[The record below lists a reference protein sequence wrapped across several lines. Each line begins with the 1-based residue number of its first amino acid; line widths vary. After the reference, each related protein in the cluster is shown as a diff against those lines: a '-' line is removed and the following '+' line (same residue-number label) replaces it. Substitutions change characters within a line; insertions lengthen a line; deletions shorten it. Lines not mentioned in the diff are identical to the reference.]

1 MKRYRAR
8 WLFTGEGPPLE
19 NATIDIEDGRILS
32 ICVDASDAIDLGNV
46 AIVPGLIN
54 AHTHLEFSAIT
65 SPLEP
70 LTNFP
75 AWIQSVIRWRQ
86 ESKID
91 TVDSL
96 QSGLEES
103 LQSGVTSIAE
113 IATTDW
119 RDSLQIQESRS
130 LPSKTLMFREYLGLS
145 DEAVQTQLADAE
157 KFLQAHCDN
166 GFVAGVSP
174 HAPYSLHPKL
184 LEGLCRLAKLYQ
196 APLAM
201 HLAESPAEIEL
212 LQTGGGP
219 LVEMLTEI
227 GVYRPEFF
235 SNQQRPLDFLKRLDC
250 GVPTLVVHGNLLDE
264 EELDYISKRP
274 HFSVVYCPRTHAAM
288 QSSRHPWQKM
298 IELGINV
305 TIGTD
310 SRASNPDLSIWKEL
324 CFLAR
329 QYSTLATSSLLK
341 LSTVNA
347 AKALDLEDQGSLKNG
362 MAANLCLIPLTE
374 TSSENPEEFLLQSPV
389 FPQATMINGEWAVL
403 PTSLKES

>member
-8 WLFTGEGPPLE
+8 WMYSGEGPPLE
-19 NATIDIEDGRILS
+19 NATIDIEHGRILS
-32 ICVDASDAIDLGNV
+32 IGFEVSDAIDLGDV

-70 LTNFP
+70 LSDFP
-75 AWIQSVIRWRQ
+75 AWIQSVIRWRH
-86 ESKID
+86 ESEI
-91 TVDSL
+91 TVKNSIL
-96 QSGLEES
+96 SGLEES
-103 LQSGVTSIAE
+103 RFSGVTSIAE

-119 RDSLQIQESRS
+119 RDSLRIQEPQS
-130 LPSKTLMFREYLGLS
+130 LPTKTLMFREYLGLS
-145 DEAVQTQLADAE
+145 DEAVQTQLVDAE
-157 KFLQAHCDN
+157 KFLQVNCDN
-166 GFVAGVSP
+166 SFIAGLSP
-174 HAPYSLHPKL
+174 HAPYSLHPEL
-184 LEGLCRLAKLYQ
+184 LKGLCQLAKEYQ

-212 LQTGGGP
+212 LQTGSGP
-219 LVEMLTEI
+219 LAEMLSEI

-235 SNQQRPLDFLKRLDC
+235 VNQQRPLDFLKRLDC

-264 EELDYISKRP
+264 EELTYISKRP
-274 HFSVVYCPRTHAAM
+274 HFSVVYCPRTHAGM
-288 QSSRHPWQKM
+288 QNSSHPWQKM

-329 QYSTLATSSLLK
+329 LNPTLTTSTLLK

-347 AKALDLEDQGSLKNG
+347 AKALDLQDQGSLKNG
-362 MAANLCLIPLTE
+362 KAANLCLIPLTK
-374 TSSENPEEFLLQSPV
+374 TSSEYPEESLLQPIVSP
-389 FPQATMINGEWAVL
+389 QGTMIDGEWAVL
-403 PTSLKES
+403 PSYLKES